1 MTQMTTAEAP
11 GIRSRIDRRWGM
23 IRSLLVYHGIPWRGW
38 QLCRFYRHFL
48 PAGGLAFDVG
58 AHTGNRVGAFRRLGA
73 RVVALEP
80 QADFV
85 RLLRRRFGADTG
97 VTLLAQAVGSAAG
110 QAQLLASP
118 RTPTVSTL
126 SRDFVER
133 AGASSGFRSV
143 RWQEGP
149 VVTVVTLDALI
160 AQHGVPDFV
169 KIDVEGFELQVLLGL
184 SQALPAVSFEFLPAV
199 RDIALGC
206 VDRLEALAG
215 AGRYRYAVSLGERLE
230 LLTPEGVSASDLCE
244 WLQGMPAD
252 GPSGDVHAWLP
263 ESHVASGI
271 RR

>member
-1 MTQMTTAEAP
+1 ML
-11 GIRSRIDRRWGM
+11 SHIDRQWGL
-23 IRSLLVYHGIPWRGW
+23 IRSLLVYQGIPWRGW
-38 QLCRFYRHFL
+38 QLRRFYRRFL
-48 PAGGLAFDVG
+48 PPGGLAFDVG
-58 AHTGNRVGAFRRLGA
+58 AHTGNRVGAFRQLGA

-80 QADFV
+80 QPDFV
-85 RLLRRRFGADTG
+85 RLLNRRFGGDAS
-97 VTLLAQAVGSAAG
+97 VAVLAQAVGSSPG

-133 AGASSGFRSV
+133 AGASSGFRGV

-149 VVTVVTLDALI
+149 VVTVATLDSLI

-169 KIDVEGFELQVLLGL
+169 KIDVEGFELEVLRGL

-206 VDRLEALAG
+206 VERLEVLAG

-230 LLTPEGVSASDLCE
+230 LLTPEGVAATDMCE
-244 WLQGMPAD
+244 WLEGMQAD
-252 GPSGDVHAWLP
+252 APSGDVHAWLP
-263 ESHVASGI
+263 DSHAASSPG
-271 RR
+271 R